1 MQYNRNNMSDL
12 NTFKNFSEGVH
23 RARITNVVNKKSKSG
38 KDMFQIDL
46 EGEQG
51 EQGSYWLT
59 FGLDWSD
66 ANLNRLLASIEDNNQ
81 TIAPLDYGF
90 NQNTLGFLKNKRVF
104 IMAKAKTGTYIDKNG
119 EEKQSIGTDIKNFL
133 TKEEF
138 SKNQASNQTNF
149 HDSNATQQTY
159 RQSSLPGTDPF
170 QDTRSFANGGFGG
183 AVNISDDDLPF

>member
-1 MQYNRNNMSDL
+1 
-12 NTFKNFSEGVH
+12 
-23 RARITNVVNKKSKSG
+23 
-38 KDMFQIDL
+38 
-46 EGEQG
+46 
-51 EQGSYWLT
+51 
-59 FGLDWSD
+59 
-66 ANLNRLLASIEDNNQ
+66 
-81 TIAPLDYGF
+81 
-90 NQNTLGFLKNKRVF
+90 
-104 IMAKAKTGTYIDKNG
+104 MAKAKTGTYIDKNG